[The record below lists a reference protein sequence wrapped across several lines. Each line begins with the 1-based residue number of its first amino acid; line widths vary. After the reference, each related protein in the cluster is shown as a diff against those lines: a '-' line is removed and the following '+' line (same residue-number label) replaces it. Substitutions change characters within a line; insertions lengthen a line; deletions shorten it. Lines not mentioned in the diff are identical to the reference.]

1 MPTISSPSQHTGF
14 TLVAQDL
21 DLKAAEISKK
31 QGQINEAPSLFN
43 SIRNYFRPQSNSLIS
58 LGKRCQSLLDKVEKE
73 PTAFSSDQS
82 HTLEQNQSYAA
93 CLKTAKTIV
102 SMLSASKT
110 PQVKASLN
118 SLMQRVAALQYRIE
132 GVNGGLD
139 RSAIDPVLTEKLCV
153 AAQEWKN
160 KYPLIV
166 QKELMPQEIIKLE
179 KASTY
184 PEFCNVLFNGDK
196 KLKEAFFNWAL
207 RENNDVSL
215 FIEFPATWARIKSS
229 YLSSRIGEL
238 GVQSLQN
245 RVQKK
250 NGPEGLME
258 KNIILPFFN
267 GVGTDHISILD
278 ESREVEL
285 NNGLNITIN
294 KILTV
299 LSRKNHEVGDLEMF
313 RHGIMN
319 WNCHQLGSLN
329 PATGTY
335 DRIDLTDEHWLKKLP
350 VLKEII
356 HDALEERVG
365 EKLKTGEWVVFAK
378 ASRTTAD
385 LDLDGR
391 HGYFELAVPTG
402 DGKYGLYPFGIFPP
416 SFPISVVELFK
427 FLGNTFRA
435 KISYPDENFFYAHR
449 QQAEYPMRLSD
460 EEVRDFMKVLQKEL
474 IKSRYG
480 HLIFQFGAENCAY
493 WSQSVLNTIEAK
505 KHNFYKTDYVKSYPL
520 NPLMKNIFAF
530 FRRLPKHIRNY
541 AIRNMDTI
549 FGSRRGIYVFENRQK
564 VFKSHNT
571 SPVRNEFV
579 IYQPG
584 HLHQQILKG
593 EINGRVYLGAC

>member
-1 MPTISSPSQHTGF
+1 MPTISSPSQYAGF

-21 DLKAAEISKK
+21 DLKASEFSKK
-31 QGQINEAPSLFN
+31 QAQINKAPSLLN
-43 SIRNYFRPQSNSLIS
+43 RIRNYFRPQSNTLIS
-58 LGKRCQSLLDKVEKE
+58 LGKRCESLLDKVERT
-73 PTAFSSDQS
+73 PTLFTANESQ
-82 HTLEQNQSYAA
+82 TLEQNQSYAA
-93 CLKTAKTIV
+93 CLKTAKTVV
-102 SMLSASKT
+102 SMLSASKS
-110 PQVKASLN
+110 PQIKASLN

-132 GVNGGLD
+132 GANGGLD
-139 RSAIDPVLTEKLCV
+139 RSAIDPALTEKLCA

-160 KYPLIV
+160 KYPLIAK
-166 QKELMPQEIIKLE
+166 KELSAQEITKLE

-184 PEFCNVLFNGDK
+184 PEFCTVLLSGDK
-196 KLKEAFFNWAL
+196 RLKEAFFNWAL

-238 GVQSLQN
+238 GVQALQN
-245 RVQKK
+245 RVQKENAPK
-250 NGPEGLME
+250 GLME

-267 GVGTDHISILD
+267 GAGTDNISILD
-278 ESREVEL
+278 ESREVGL
-285 NNGLNITIN
+285 NDGLNITIN

-329 PATGTY
+329 SATGGY
-335 DRIDLTDEHWLKKLP
+335 DRIDLTDENWLKKLP
-350 VLKEII
+350 VLKEIT
-356 HDALEERVG
+356 HTDLEERVG
-365 EKLKTGEWVVFAK
+365 EKLKAGEWVVFAK

-416 SFPISVVELFK
+416 SFPISVVELLK

-460 EEVRDFMKVLQKEL
+460 QEVRDFMKVLQKEL

-493 WSQSVLNTIEAK
+493 WSQCVLNTIEAK
-505 KHNFYKTDYVKSYPL
+505 KHNFYKTDYVESYPL

-530 FRRLPKHIRNY
+530 FRSLPKLIRNS
-541 AIRNMDTI
+541 AIRNVDAM
-549 FGSRRGIYVFENRQK
+549 FGTRRGIYVFENRQR
-564 VFKSHNT
+564 VFKSHKT

-593 EINGRVYLGAC
+593 EIKGRVYLGAC